1 MANLNSNSTSSVKN
15 TPNIRSYNNSG
26 EINVPDKIIDQI
38 IGQKEAVETVKK
50 QLSREE
56 TFS

>member
-26 EINVPDKIIDQI
+26 EIDVPDKIIDQI